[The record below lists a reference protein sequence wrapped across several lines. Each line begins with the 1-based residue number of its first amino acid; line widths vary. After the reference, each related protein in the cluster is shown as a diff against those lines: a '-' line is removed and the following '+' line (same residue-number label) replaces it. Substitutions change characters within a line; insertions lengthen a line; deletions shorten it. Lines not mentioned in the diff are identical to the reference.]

1 MSRPTRA
8 PSKSR
13 PASDKRSSRGILLR
27 LFMARLQEA
36 KAVRPLRPHHRLPS
50 TKRVL
55 GSKQAVVVLL
65 RDTATA
71 MPEAEER
78 EIKDL
83 ALPVG
88 RRTLVVEICSVVL
101 EAA

>member
-1 MSRPTRA
+1 MS
-8 PSKSR
+8 
-13 PASDKRSSRGILLR
+13 
-27 LFMARLQEA
+27 RLQEA
-36 KAVRPLRPHHRLPS
+36 KAVRPLRPHLRLPS

-71 MPEAEER
+71 MPEAEGR
-78 EIKDL
+78 EIEDL
-83 ALPVG
+83 ALVVCWW
-88 RRTLVVEICSVVL
+88 TLVVKIHLVVL